1 MNNIA
6 KAPKDNCKS
15 SNIEC
20 VYSRVCTLPHGAG
33 FQIEYLP
40 KMLIEDTFD
49 HSSAHVHDF
58 YEILWFQSEGGKHT
72 VDFHEYG
79 VHENMIFFLTP
90 GETHFFDGKTQ
101 HKGVII
107 KLCTDFLR
115 DEGDEADM
123 FLKYNVLNAFDQSPY
138 FTISPDGASRLK
150 DIFRHMEE
158 EQQMSDGMV
167 HAEML
172 RTLTKLFMLTAQR
185 YGTRENISQL
195 SLSNRHHYTYVEF
208 KKNVENQFRSLH
220 TVKEYADLQNVSTK
234 TLTQCVTECSGKSP
248 LTIINERI
256 VLEAKRLLR
265 FTDMMIKEIAF
276 MLGYDDPSYF
286 VKYFK
291 RQTGYLPADF
301 RAQSNG

>member
-1 MNNIA
+1 MN
-6 KAPKDNCKS
+6 KTFPSPKDNCKPS
-15 SNIEC
+15 DIEC
-20 VYSRVCTLPHGAG
+20 VYSRVCTLPNGAG

-49 HSSAHVHDF
+49 HNTAHVHDF

-72 VDFHEYG
+72 VDFQEYD

-90 GETHFFDGKTQ
+90 GQTHYFDGETKHT
-101 HKGVII
+101 GVII

-115 DEGDEADM
+115 DDADDADR

-150 DIFRHMEE
+150 DLFRHLEE
-158 EQQMSDGMV
+158 EQQLSDGMI

-172 RTLTKLFMLTAQR
+172 RTLVKLFMLTAQR
-185 YGTRENISQL
+185 YGTRENIAQL
-195 SLSNRHHYTYVEF
+195 SLSNRRHYTYIEF
-208 KKNVENQFRSLH
+208 KKAVENQFRRLH
-220 TVKEYADLQNVSTK
+220 TVKDYADLLSVSTK
-234 TLTQCVTECSGKSP
+234 TLTLCVTECSGKSP
-248 LTIINERI
+248 LTIINERV

-286 VKYFK
+286 VKFFK

-301 RAQSNG
+301 REQSNG